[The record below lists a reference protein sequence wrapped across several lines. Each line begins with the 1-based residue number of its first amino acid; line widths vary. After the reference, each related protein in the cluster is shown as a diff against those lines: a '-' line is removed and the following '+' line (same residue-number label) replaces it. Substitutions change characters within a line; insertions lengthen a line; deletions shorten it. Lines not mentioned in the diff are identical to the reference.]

1 MNNLAESFSRC
12 TLAGSPSISFEFF
25 PPRTPEMECALWG
38 AVERL
43 APLSPDFV
51 SVTYGAGGT
60 TRGRTHRTVARILC
74 ETDLTPAAHLT
85 CVGSSRS
92 EVDAV
97 ARRYW
102 DLGVRH
108 VVALRGDPVPT
119 VPGGIAKFVP
129 HPDGYNNAAELVA
142 GLRKVAEFEITVAA
156 HPEIHPDAKS
166 PIADLENLKRKL
178 DAGATRAITQYF
190 FDLDT
195 FLRFRDLAAAAGITA
210 PIVPGILPVTNFAT
224 LSRFSKLC
232 GAGVPTWLADLFDG
246 LDDEPETRQ
255 LVAATVAAELCH
267 ALHLEGV
274 DAFHFYT
281 LNRAALTRAICRML
295 GVTPS
300 AAQTTGGESAQA
312 GAAAIT
318 ATV

>member
-1 MNNLAESFSRC
+1 MNNFAESLSRC
-12 TLAGSPSISFEFF
+12 ALSGTPSISFEFF

-43 APLSPDFV
+43 APLAPDFV
-51 SVTYGAGGT
+51 SVTYGAGGS
-60 TRGRTHRTVARILC
+60 TRGRTHRTVARILSD
-74 ETDLTPAAHLT
+74 TALTPAAHLT
-85 CVGSSRS
+85 CVGASRA

-108 VVALRGDPVPT
+108 VVALRGDAPAAAS
-119 VPGGIAKFVP
+119 GGAVHFQP
-129 HPDGYNNAAELVA
+129 HPDGYRSAAELVS
-142 GLRKVAEFEITVAA
+142 GLTRIADFEITVAA
-156 HPEIHPDAKS
+156 HPEVHPDARS

-178 DAGATRAITQYF
+178 DGGATRAITQYF

-210 PIVPGILPVTNFAT
+210 PIVPGILPVTNFAS
-224 LSRFSKLC
+224 LVRFSATC
-232 GAGVPTWLADLFDG
+232 GAAVPPWLARVFDG

-274 DAFHFYT
+274 DSFHFYT

-295 GVTPS
+295 GILPAEPVARASES
-300 AAQTTGGESAQA
+300 AAVR
-312 GAAAIT
+312 

>member
-1 MNNLAESFSRC
+1 MNNLAASFSRC
-12 TLAGSPSISFEFF
+12 TLTGSPSISFEFF

-51 SVTYGAGGT
+51 SVTYGAGGS
-60 TRGRTHRTVARILC
+60 TRGRTHRTVARILS

-85 CVGSSRS
+85 CVGASRA

-102 DLGVRH
+102 ALGVRH
-108 VVALRGDPVPT
+108 VVALRGDPLPAS
-119 VPGGIAKFVP
+119 GGGSARFEP
-129 HPDGYNNAAELVA
+129 HPEGYTCAAELVA
-142 GLRKVAEFEITVAA
+142 GIRRIGDFEITVAA
-156 HPEIHPDAKS
+156 HPEVHPDASS

-178 DAGATRAITQYF
+178 DAGASRAITQYF

-224 LSRFSKLC
+224 LTRFSALC
-232 GAGVPTWLADLFDG
+232 GASVPPWLATLFDG

-274 DAFHFYT
+274 EAFHFYT

-295 GVTPS
+295 GVVPAPGSPATA
-300 AAQTTGGESAQA
+300 AAQAVPA
-312 GAAAIT
+312 T
-318 ATV
+318 A